1 MLCEFTS
8 SMIFSKRRLLNSIFI
23 FCFQIT
29 FLFLY
34 MYISHKQKHLFTQ
47 QLILFLFIF
56 NQIQLSHNKR
66 VTFASVQI
74 VLIVSFVCATNIA
87 SLRLGFGW
95 LLVGA
100 ARLAGFCLLALL
112 TLNRVV
118 ANTAICCFEALSKSY
133 WKLFLSFR
141 GNMLLQRDDRAKL
154 YWHTVNQNVVNINKQ
169 IR

>member
-56 NQIQLSHNKR
+56 NQIQFSHNKR

-100 ARLAGFCLLALL
+100 ARLAGFVISAVYLHCWHWIALL
-112 TLNRVV
+112 PTQLYV
-118 ANTAICCFEALSKSY
+118 ALKLSQNLAGNSFWVSEATCCFSGMTARNFTGIQWIK
-133 WKLFLSFR
+133 
-141 GNMLLQRDDRAKL
+141 MLL
-154 YWHTVNQNVVNINKQ
+154 T
-169 IR
+169 